1 MDFSPENLTQ
11 LMIVLIALVAAWIVF
26 KLITRIIFKIILPIL
41 IVLIGGYFAYQY
53 YGPGNLIK
61 DITSIY
67 CEGSNVDE
75 VKCECFV
82 KPIIVDMES
91 RLTAQQI
98 LDFENDPLKST
109 EELFVSYQNVKDE
122 INSCFESKGESK
134 SIVDDMLKDIKGLIS
149 GVQKNK

>member
-1 MDFSPENLTQ
+1 MDFTAENFTQ
-11 LMIVLIALVAAWIVF
+11 LIIVLIALVAAWIVF
-26 KLITRIIFKIILPIL
+26 KLITRIIFKILLPIL

-53 YGPGNLIK
+53 YGPGNLMN

-82 KPIIVDMES
+82 KPIILDMES
-91 RLTAQQI
+91 RLTSQQI

-109 EELFVSYQNVKDE
+109 EELFISYQNVRDE

-134 SIVDDMLKDIKGLIS
+134 SIVDDMLKDIKYLIS
-149 GVQKNK
+149 GFSSK